1 MCIRDRYGIVPSVK
15 VELTRILCAIAKQEA
30 EHSILWRVGK
40 TKELFQQFKFV
51 KFLENQEYLLQFS
64 VLHCEPKK
72 HTKMFFD
79 IQSTKLTDCDNIWH
93 ILS

>member
-1 MCIRDRYGIVPSVK
+1 MYGIVPSVK

-51 KFLENQEYLLQFS
+51 KFLENQEYLLQFP
-64 VLHCEPKK
+64 VLHCEPQKT
-72 HTKMFFD
+72 HQNVFL
-79 IQSTKLTDCDNIWH
+79 IYSLQN
-93 ILS
+93 